1 MTRPRIT
8 IQGVDSTIEAV
19 QFQSLAE
26 VAAQNLR
33 NAIIDGKLKPGER
46 LVEQKLATQLDIGQ
60 PTLREALKEL
70 EHQGFVR
77 KLANKGTYVTKLS
90 EDDCRKILQVR
101 MVLEVLAIEQAAANV
116 NDSAM
121 QDLEATVKEMDI
133 AARKLERNRFH
144 KADLAFHRRIWQLTD
159 NEYLVAALE
168 RVVFSLF
175 AFVLLVQDRKD
186 FLAAV
191 QQHREILEG
200 LRSGDPK
207 RAGETFMQSTNKF
220 WKERHHFSAGV

>member
-1 MTRPRIT
+1 MTRSRIT
-8 IQGVDSTIEAV
+8 VKGVDSVIEAV

-46 LVEQKLATQLDIGQ
+46 LVEQKLAAQLDIGQ

-77 KLANKGTYVTKLS
+77 KLANKGTHVTKLS
-90 EDDCRKILQVR
+90 DDDCRKIVQVR
-101 MVLEVLAIEQAAANV
+101 MALEVLAIEQAAANID
-116 NDSAM
+116 DSAIH
-121 QDLEATVKEMDI
+121 DLETTVREMDI

-144 KADLAFHRRIWQLTD
+144 KADLMFHRRIWQLSG
-159 NEYLVAALE
+159 NEYLEAALG

-175 AFVLLVQDRKD
+175 AFVLLGQERND

-191 QQHREILEG
+191 KQHSEILEG
-200 LRSGDPK
+200 LRSADPR
-207 RAGETFMQSTNKF
+207 RAREAFVRATNKF
-220 WKERHHFSAGV
+220 WQEHHQVNAGI